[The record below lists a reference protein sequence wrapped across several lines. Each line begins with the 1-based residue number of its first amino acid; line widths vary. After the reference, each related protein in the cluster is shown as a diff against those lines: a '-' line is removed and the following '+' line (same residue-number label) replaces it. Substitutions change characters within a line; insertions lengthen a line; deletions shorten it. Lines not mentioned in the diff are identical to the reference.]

1 MMHDDEPESVLLDY
15 KKILMTLTNLLVFST
30 TEPFK
35 VKVNPRVAAARL
47 NDAESKAYSEFIEH
61 LSDDDDD
68 DYTWEPAVVAPHGRP
83 YTKNTHG

>member
-1 MMHDDEPESVLLDY
+1 MMTSSQSLY
-15 KKILMTLTNLLVFST
+15 FWTTKILMTLTNLLVFST

-47 NDAESKAYSEFIEH
+47 NEAESKAYSEFIEH
-61 LSDDDDD
+61 LSDDDDDD

>member
-1 MMHDDEPESVLLDY
+1 
-15 KKILMTLTNLLVFST
+15 LVFST

-47 NDAESKAYSEFIEH
+47 NDAVAKAYSEFIEH

-68 DYTWEPAVVAPHGRP
+68 DDYTWDPAVVAPSGGP
-83 YTKNTHG
+83 